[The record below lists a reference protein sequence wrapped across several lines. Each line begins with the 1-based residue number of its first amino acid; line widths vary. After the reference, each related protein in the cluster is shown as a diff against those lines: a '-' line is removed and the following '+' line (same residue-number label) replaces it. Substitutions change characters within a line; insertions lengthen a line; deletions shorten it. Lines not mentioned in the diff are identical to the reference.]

1 MKISDKTTAEE
12 AIDMW
17 RNKDPKEQLRHIRLS
32 IETLELNQMHYE
44 NRGNEKGVIRSENAI
59 DVLIR
64 RRKDI
69 ETFVQHAKST

>member
-1 MKISDKTTAEE
+1 MKISDEITAEE

-17 RNKDPKEQLRHIRLS
+17 RNKAPREQLRHIRLS
-32 IETLELNQMHYE
+32 IETLELNRMHYE

>member
-1 MKISDKTTAEE
+1 MNIADETTAKE

-17 RNKDPKEQLRHIRLS
+17 RNKDPKEQLRQIQLS

-59 DVLIR
+59 DILIQ
-64 RRKDI
+64 RRKEI
-69 ETFVQHAKST
+69 ETEL

>member
-1 MKISDKTTAEE
+1 MKISNKTTAKE

-44 NRGNEKGVIRSENAI
+44 NIENEKGVIRSENAI
-59 DVLIR
+59 DILIQ
-64 RRKDI
+64 RRKKI
-69 ETFVQHAKST
+69 ETEL

>member
-1 MKISDKTTAEE
+1 MKISNETTAKE

-17 RNKDPKEQLRHIRLS
+17 RNKDPKEQLRQIRLS

-59 DVLIR
+59 DILIR
-64 RRKDI
+64 RRKEI
-69 ETFVQHAKST
+69 ESEL

>member
-17 RNKDPKEQLRHIRLS
+17 RSKDPKEQLRRIRPA
-32 IETLELNQMHYE
+32 IEALELNQMHYE

-59 DVLIR
+59 DILIQ
-64 RRKDI
+64 RRKEI
-69 ETFVQHAKST
+69 ESEL

>member
-59 DVLIR
+59 DILIQ
-64 RRKDI
+64 RRKEI
-69 ETFVQHAKST
+69 ESEL

>member
-44 NRGNEKGVIRSENAI
+44 NRGNEKGIIRSEKAI
-59 DVLIR
+59 NILIQ
-64 RRKDI
+64 RRKEI
-69 ETFVQHAKST
+69 ESQL